1 MADDEL
7 FPIGAVASAFDVPVS
22 TLRYYD
28 EIGLVAASH
37 RRSQVRHYDRKALER
52 LAYVQL
58 WRLDGMLSIDHT
70 TELIA
75 STNRERRNELLQRSR
90 DELADRIRRLG
101 EAHDML
107 AHMMNCPYDDHEACP
122 VISTYLTDRVDAAL
136 LPTTDGPRPTP
147 EPANRTLQRLAE
159 SLLGAQHDP
168 I

>member
-1 MADDEL
+1 MPEDEL
-7 FPIGAVASAFDVPVS
+7 YPIGAVASAFDVPVS

-28 EIGLVAASH
+28 EIGLVSASH

-58 WRLDGMLSIDHT
+58 WRLDAMLSIDHT

-75 STNRERRNELLQRSR
+75 STNREQRNELLQRSR

-107 AHMMNCPYDDHEACP
+107 AHMMKCPYDDHEACP

-136 LPTTDGPRPTP
+136 LPAEDGPRPQP
-147 EPANRTLQRLAE
+147 EGANRTLQRLAE
-159 SLLGAQHDP
+159 SLLGAQHETG
-168 I
+168 